1 MYTFRDEI
9 YRKYSVYDFDH
20 EDLSF
25 FKDCLLTV
33 LSDRKLRCFLDVSI
47 AWVMHE
53 KNNNLYVP
61 RDFPYNLVQPINPY
75 QWPILCRVGR

>member
-1 MYTFRDEI
+1 M
-9 YRKYSVYDFDH
+9 YDFDR

-47 AWVMHE
+47 A
-53 KNNNLYVP
+53 
-61 RDFPYNLVQPINPY
+61 
-75 QWPILCRVGR
+75 